1 MVLDINRPL
10 RVLLAG
16 ALLSLAA
23 CGGGDEPVAAKDGAD
38 SQRAAEVAAAAA
50 QGGAAIWASCAS
62 CHGDQGQGMQS
73 LKAPSLVNQDGWY
86 LKRQLLNFKAGI
98 RGGADGDTQGA
109 QMMAVAQGLP
119 DEAAI
124 DAVVEHI
131 DTLPDVAPQTTVEGE
146 PARGRDHYDMVC
158 GACHGPGGKGN
169 VLLNAPRLAGV
180 DDWYLVAQY
189 GNFGKGYRGT
199 HSDDKY
205 GKQMQMM
212 AGVLPDDTVVDNV
225 IAYIQSRAVE
235 VK

>member
-10 RVLLAG
+10 WVALAG

-23 CGGGDEPVAAKDGAD
+23 CGGDGAGD
-38 SQRAAEVAAAAA
+38 SQVGANSQQAAEVAAAAA

-62 CHGDQGQGMQS
+62 CHGDQGQGTQS
-73 LKAPSLVNQDGWY
+73 LQAPSLVNQDSWY
-86 LKRQLLNFKAGI
+86 LKRQLLNFKTGI
-98 RGGADGDTQGA
+98 RGAADGDADGA

-131 DTLPDVAPQTTVEGE
+131 DTLPDVPPQTTVEGV
-146 PARGRDHYDMVC
+146 PAKGRDHYDMVC
-158 GACHGPGGKGN
+158 GACHGPGGQGN
-169 VLLNAPRLAGV
+169 VLLNAPRLAGI
-180 DDWYLVAQY
+180 DDWYLVKQY

-212 AGVLPDDTVVDNV
+212 SGVLPDDTVIDNV
-225 IAYIQSRAVE
+225 IAYIQSRAVG